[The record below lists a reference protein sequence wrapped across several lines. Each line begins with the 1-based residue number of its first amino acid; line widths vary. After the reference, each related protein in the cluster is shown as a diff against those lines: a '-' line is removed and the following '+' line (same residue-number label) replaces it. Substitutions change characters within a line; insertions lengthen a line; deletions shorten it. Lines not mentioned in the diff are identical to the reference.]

1 MAIILWTA
9 SGEYAHKMLA
19 DHFVQ
24 QQVPWRIVDS
34 ELAPQCDPK
43 TDVLVGM
50 GTKVYKKFQA
60 AGICPKNRA
69 LSSMRAQQH
78 MTPSGVP
85 ALLTFDPA
93 IILREADKENEI
105 LWDVNLA
112 TRLMRTGTLRP
123 EPGVYRWGR
132 LSEVRKSAEI
142 MLLEREQ
149 IVLAVDL
156 ETHGLYPYYEDR
168 DIVTSQWT
176 LGAGYSL
183 VVDHTK
189 FTGLSDLQGGG
200 QSPCTSIQP
209 RGFEDWEDYENMKWL
224 LSEPRIKVWGANLK
238 FDACWVA
245 VKWNWEIENFTFDTT
260 LGGSII
266 NENRSNSLNNHTK
279 IYVPSL
285 GGYDDEFN
293 QTADKA
299 DMPGEL
305 AKDPDAFVLYS
316 GGDSDAT
323 FQVGYAIG
331 RQIKKDFQL
340 ARFYEKI
347 LHPAARCFERIE
359 RRGIVVDQKR
369 YAELEIEVQAD
380 IESLTHDAMMAI
392 PMAVRAKHADKLKL
406 SRPSLLRDA
415 FFSVDGYG
423 LTPKKENMTEKTKA
437 PQTTQLHFQKF
448 IGTPAKPLI
457 EALDKLGSAKKTMST
472 YIVGFLK
479 HLRPDG
485 KFHPTYALHHGGL
498 FDGGGSDS
506 GTVSGRLAAKEPAI
520 QTLPKHT
527 AYAKRLRSA
536 YPAPEGYEFWQCD
549 FSQGELRVAAELADE
564 TNMIAVY
571 QGDGDLH
578 SLTAAELNG
587 YKYDDFKQLKVDNYD
602 LYAQLRQGGKAGN
615 FGLLYGMGAKGFR
628 LYALNSYGVVLSQS
642 EAVAFRNKFLF
653 ELYPRLPEW
662 HNESIE
668 YAKQWKQVRSPL
680 GRIRHLPLIDSPLG
694 DISSR
699 AERQAINSPVQ
710 SCLNDICLYFMSLIE
725 ARYGDCEEEFS
736 INGSTHD
743 AINGYVREGTAL
755 EWFGRVNDIH
765 LEMHELFRTEFDW
778 DPAVDFPVDWELG
791 KRWDL
796 LKEVTL

>member
-1 MAIILWTA
+1 
-9 SGEYAHKMLA
+9 MLA

-24 QQVPWRIVDS
+24 QQVSWRIVHS
-34 ELAPQCDPK
+34 EEAPQCNPK
-43 TDVLVGM
+43 EDVLVGM
-50 GTKVYKKFQA
+50 GTKIYKQFQA
-60 AGICPKNRA
+60 AGLCPKNRA
-69 LSSMRAQQH
+69 LSSMRSKRFA
-78 MTPSGVP
+78 TPSGTP

-93 IILREADKENEI
+93 IVLREADKENEI

-123 EPGVYRWGR
+123 QTGAYRWGR
-132 LSEVRKSAEI
+132 LSEVRKAAEI
-142 MLLEREQ
+142 MLLDKPQ
-149 IVLAVDL
+149 IVLATDL
-156 ETHGLYPYYEDR
+156 ETHGLYPWYEDR

-176 LGAGYSL
+176 LAAGYSL
-183 VVDHTK
+183 VVDHRK
-189 FTGLSDLQGGG
+189 FDGLSDLQGGG
-200 QSPCTSIQP
+200 QSPCTSILP
-209 RGFEDWEDYENMKWL
+209 RGFENWDDYEDLKWL

-238 FDACWVA
+238 FDSVWIAM
-245 VKWNWEIENFTFDTT
+245 KWNWEIENFTFDTT
-260 LGGSII
+260 LGGSIV
-266 NENRSNSLNNHTK
+266 NENRSNSLNNHCK

-293 QTADKA
+293 QKADKS

-305 AKDPDAFVLYS
+305 EKDPDAFVLYS

-331 RQIKKDFQL
+331 QQIRLDYQL

-359 RRGIVVDQKR
+359 RRGIEVDTKR
-369 YAELEIEVQAD
+369 YAEIEKIVASD
-380 IESLTHDAMMAI
+380 IERLTHDAMMAI

-415 FFSVDGYG
+415 FFSADGYG

-437 PQTTQLHFQKF
+437 PQTTQEHFKKF
-448 IGTPAKPLI
+448 LDTPAKPLI
-457 EALDKLGSAKKTMST
+457 EALESLGSAKKTMST

-485 KFHPTYALHHGGL
+485 KFHPTYALHHGGM
-498 FDGGGSDS
+498 FDGGGADS

-527 AYAKRLRSA
+527 SYAKVLRSA
-536 YPAPEGYEFWQCD
+536 YPAPPGYEFWQCD
-549 FSQGELRVAAELADE
+549 FSQGELRVTAELADE

-587 YKYDDFKQLKVDNYD
+587 YKYEDFKQLKIDNYD
-602 LYAQLRQGGKAGN
+602 LYAELRQGGKAGN
-615 FGLLYGMGAKGFR
+615 FGLLYGMGAKGFMI
-628 LYALNSYGVVLSQS
+628 YAFNSYGVVLTLK
-642 EAVAFRNKFLF
+642 EAQAFRNKFLN
-653 ELYPRLPEW
+653 ELYPRLPDW
-662 HNESIE
+662 HEEAIE
-668 YAKQWKQVRSPL
+668 YAQQWKMIRSPL
-680 GRIRHLPLIDSPLG
+680 GRIRHLPLIDSPLSE
-694 DISSR
+694 ISSR

-725 ARYGDCEEEFS
+725 NRYGDCEDQFS
-736 INGSTHD
+736 INGMTHD
-743 AINGYVREGTAL
+743 AIYGYVKKGEAPH
-755 EWFGRVNDIH
+755 WFNKVDDIH
-765 LEMHELFRTEFDW
+765 MEMHELFRTEFEW

-791 KRWDL
+791 SSWDT
-796 LKEVTL
+796 LKEFKIAA